1 MKSFQYYVPQHLI
14 FGRGALNRLET
25 MKLPGKKALIVT
37 MKDRL
42 YVDRVEALL
51 RQNGTDY
58 AVFDGVRANPNTDNI
73 NECARFGVT
82 ENCDFV
88 IAIGGGSPVD
98 AGQCAALLMYEGPFD
113 NDIWDYVQYFEGHKK
128 AKGCLPFIAISTTAG
143 TGSEVVPGGVLSN
156 DATNQ
161 KLDVFDPLMYPVF
174 SIMDPE
180 LHDSMPPEITAIT
193 GMDAVFHSVEG
204 YLSIDHNPYSD
215 MLYLEAVRYAHEWLV
230 KAYRDPNN
238 KDARDG
244 MAIATNLAGMG
255 ESLVDVISLHAMSH
269 TLGSFHHDIP
279 HAVALCLLA
288 PETLSFYCSY
298 PEETRRRMAILA
310 ETVGV
315 GNTPEDF
322 VNYMIQLQK
331 DLDLYDIDYTQYGVD
346 EARCAEYACHT
357 VEKISAYMKK
367 DEHTLTI
374 GEVEELFRKALARNR
389 KY

>member
-1 MKSFQYYVPQHLI
+1 MRPFQYHVPQHLI
-14 FGRGALNRLET
+14 FGRGELNRLAT

-51 RQNGTDY
+51 QQNGTDY
-58 AVFDGVRANPNTDNI
+58 AIFDDVRANPNTDNI
-73 NECARFGVT
+73 NECARFGVR
-82 ENCDFV
+82 EGCDFV
-88 IAIGGGSPVD
+88 LAIGGGSPVD
-98 AGQCAALLMYEGPFD
+98 AGQCAALLMYEDPFE
-113 NDIWDYVQYFEGHKK
+113 NDIWDYVQHFEGHKK

-180 LHDSMPPEITAIT
+180 LHASMPPELTAIT
-193 GMDAVFHSVEG
+193 GMDAVFHGIEG
-204 YLSIDHNPYSD
+204 YLSIDHNPFSD
-215 MLYLEAVRYAHEWLV
+215 MLYLEALRYADKWLV
-230 KAYRDPNN
+230 QAYRHPDDM
-238 KDARDG
+238 DARDG
-244 MAIATNLAGMG
+244 MAISTNLAGMG

-288 PETLSFYCSY
+288 PESLEFFCTY
-298 PEETRRRMAILA
+298 PEETRRRMGVLA
-310 ETVGV
+310 ETVGA

-322 VNYMIQLQK
+322 VNYVVELQK
-331 DLDLYDIDYTQYGVD
+331 KLDLYDIDYTQYGVD
-346 EARCAEYACHT
+346 EARCREYAEHT
-357 VEKISAYMKK
+357 VYKISAYMKK
-367 DEHTLTI
+367 DEHSLTVE
-374 GEVEELFRKALARNR
+374 EVEAIFRKALARNR
-389 KY
+389 KC